1 MQLPGVGP
9 KMATL
14 VCTLLPGLVHLVA
27 SVVDVHDMMR
37 RGRDWKRVPRFPS
50 C

>member
-14 VCTLLPGLVHLVA
+14 VCRLLPGLVHLVA
-27 SVVDVHDMMR
+27 SVVVHDTMR
-37 RGRDWKRVPRFPS
+37 WGRDWKRVPRFPS